1 MVYLALLVAGVA
13 SGFLAGLLGIGGGF
27 VVVPVLF
34 LLLPALGVDP
44 GLVPKVAVA
53 TSLAAMVPTA
63 CSAVFAQHR
72 RGMLDLD
79 WVRRLAPG
87 AAIGAVIGSQLTAA
101 ASGRWVA
108 IVFAAYTG
116 YFALRM
122 MRGCQSAPRPPGRIA
137 RAVAVVPVPVV
148 GALIGAI
155 SAAAGVGG
163 ATLTVPFVTSAR
175 VDMKRAVAVS
185 SATGLAIAIAGAAGF
200 ASAAA
205 TNPSAGLTGLV
216 HWPAALALA
225 ASATL
230 MAPRGVAAAHHLP
243 VRQLKRAF
251 GALLIA
257 TCAATVLKAVDV
269 PERFDYV
276 KVAERTPGR

>member
-34 LLLPALGVDP
+34 LILPALGVDP

-63 CSAVFAQHR
+63 CSAVLAQHR
-72 RGMLDLD
+72 RGKLDLD

-87 AAIGAVIGSQLTAA
+87 AAIGAALGSQLTAA
-101 ASGRWVA
+101 VSGLWVA
-108 IVFAAYTG
+108 VFFAAYTG

-122 MRGCQSAPRPPGRIA
+122 LRDSQPTRRPPGRIA
-137 RAVAVVPVPVV
+137 RAVAAMPIPLV
-148 GALIGAI
+148 GALIGAL

-163 ATLTVPFVTSAR
+163 ATFTVTFVTSAR
-175 VDMKRAVAVS
+175 VDMRRAVAVS

-200 ASAAA
+200 ASVAAA
-205 TNPSAGLTGLV
+205 NPSAGLTGLV

-230 MAPRGVAAAHHLP
+230 VAPRGVAAAHMLP
-243 VRQLKRAF
+243 VSQLKRAF

-257 TCAATVLKAVDV
+257 TCAATILKAVDM
-269 PERFDYV
+269 PERFDDV
-276 KVAERTPGR
+276 KVAQRASSR